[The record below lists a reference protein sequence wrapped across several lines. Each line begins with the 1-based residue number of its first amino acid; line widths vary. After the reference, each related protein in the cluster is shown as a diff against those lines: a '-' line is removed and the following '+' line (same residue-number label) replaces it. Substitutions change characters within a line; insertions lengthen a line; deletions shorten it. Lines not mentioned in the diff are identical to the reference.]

1 MESAKQNNHDHR
13 PAAWLYRYKR
23 MIIIFILV
31 SSTLAVVATMVS
43 IAAFLRTR
51 LLEDSKVKTRE
62 LGQVI
67 RLSFSNLMLVRNP
80 ANIQHTLETI
90 GSRESSLVKVFILN
104 KNGRISYSSDKRDIG
119 LIIDRF
125 RDPSCKVCHTGP
137 VTVLH
142 ETTMI
147 IPGAGGDVLRTV
159 EIIYNE
165 KPCYSCHPATDRI
178 NGKLIIDR
186 SVRSTYALISRVELM
201 IAASGLL
208 CLVILVPLLS
218 RVLSRGMDKYI
229 TEVVLKSTELS
240 LIYRIVDRLSK
251 TIDMDEA
258 RLAVI
263 EIIREILDADQI
275 DIIFPR
281 EKNEYGGIVWRKSDG
296 KIDRRMFPDNDPDQ
310 KVLDAWQS
318 GALACEELTGEGKEL
333 FMPICKSGDRLAL
346 IIARKNSGRF
356 DASGISLIK
365 AMGGHIA
372 VAMDNAALYQIAIT
386 DELTGLY
393 SQRHFRN
400 FMEKNFARY
409 ERHGEKMTLLMIDVD
424 NFKAVNDTYGH
435 PAGDQVLKAVAQ
447 CILRSTRGE
456 DADFRYGGEEFAVT
470 LTATG
475 SAGGEYVA
483 ERIRKRIE
491 STVFAV
497 GEHRLSLTVSIGA
510 ASCPENA
517 KTIRDIIAAADKA
530 LYEAKRAGKNKA
542 VLSDAVPGA
551 EKHEA

>member
-1 MESAKQNNHDHR
+1 MEKAQQNSDDQR
-13 PAAWLYRYKR
+13 TSGWLYRYKR
-23 MIIIFILV
+23 RIILGVILV
-31 SSTLAVVATMVS
+31 STLTVVVAMVS
-43 IAAFLRTR
+43 IAAVLRAR
-51 LLEDSKVKTRE
+51 LLDDSKVTTRE
-62 LGQVI
+62 LGEVI

-80 ANIQHTLETI
+80 DNIQRTLETI
-90 GSRESSLVKVFILN
+90 GSRESSIVKAFILD
-104 KNGRISYSSDKRDIG
+104 KNGRIAYSSDKRDIG
-119 LIIDRF
+119 ILIDRF

-137 VTVLH
+137 VTVPH

-147 IPGAGGDVLRTV
+147 IPVGGQEVLRTV
-159 EIIYNE
+159 EIIYNQ
-165 KPCYSCHPATDRI
+165 KPCYICHPAADRI

-186 SVRSTYALISRVELM
+186 SVLPTYALVARVEVM

-218 RVLSRGMDKYI
+218 RVLSKGLDKYI

-240 LIYRIVDRLSK
+240 LVYRIVDRLSK
-251 TIDMDEA
+251 TLDMDEA
-258 RLAVI
+258 RHAVI

-275 DIIFPR
+275 DIVFPK
-281 EKNEYGGIVWRKSDG
+281 ETNKYGGIVWRKSDN
-296 KIDRRMFPDNDPDQ
+296 KIDRRMFPDDDPDQ
-310 KVLDAWQS
+310 RVLDAWQS
-318 GALACEELTGEGKEL
+318 GALACEEVVGEGKEM
-333 FMPICKSGDRLAL
+333 FMPICKSESRLAL
-346 IIARKNSGRF
+346 IIARKSSGPF
-356 DASGISLIK
+356 AASGISLIK
-365 AMGGHIA
+365 AMGSHIA
-372 VAMDNAALYQIAIT
+372 VALDNAALYEIAIT

-400 FMEKNFARY
+400 FLEKNFARFQ
-409 ERHGEKMTLLMIDVD
+409 RHGEKLTLLMIDVD

-475 SAGGEYVA
+475 SAGGEFVA

-491 STVFAV
+491 STVFTAE
-497 GEHRLSLTVSIGA
+497 EHHLNLTVSIGV

-517 KTIRDIIAAADKA
+517 TTIREFISAADKA
-530 LYEAKRAGKNKA
+530 LYEAKRKGKNKVVVSEVKA
-542 VLSDAVPGA
+542 RP
-551 EKHEA
+551 EE

>member
-1 MESAKQNNHDHR
+1 MDTAKQNNDAQR
-13 PAAWLYRYKR
+13 PADWLYRYKR
-23 MIIIFILV
+23 MIIVAILIA
-31 SSTLAVVATMVS
+31 STLAVAVTMVS
-43 IAAFLRTR
+43 IAAFLRAR
-51 LLEDSKVKTRE
+51 LLEDSKAKTQE
-62 LGQVI
+62 LGEVI

-80 ANIQHTLETI
+80 DGIQHTLETI
-90 GSRESSLVKVFILN
+90 VSHESSIVKVFILN
-104 KNGRISYSSDKRDIG
+104 KNGRIAYSSDKRDIG
-119 LIIDRF
+119 VILDRF
-125 RDPSCKVCHTGP
+125 GDPSCTVCHTGP
-137 VTVLH
+137 VTVPH

-147 IPGAGGDVLRTV
+147 MPVGGQKVLRTV
-159 EIIYNE
+159 EIIYNQ
-165 KPCYSCHPATDRI
+165 KPCQVCHSAADRI

-186 SVRSTYALISRVELM
+186 SVRPTYALVKRVELM
-201 IAASGLL
+201 IAASGLF
-208 CLVILVPLLS
+208 CLVILIPLLS
-218 RVLSRGMDKYI
+218 RVLSKGMDKYI

-240 LIYRIVDRLSK
+240 LVYRIVDRLSK

-258 RLAVI
+258 RHAVI

-281 EKNEYGGIVWRKSDG
+281 ENNEYGGIVWRKSDN

-310 KVLDAWQS
+310 RVLGAWQS
-318 GALACEELTGEGKEL
+318 GELSCEELVEGGTEL
-333 FMPICKSGDRLAL
+333 CMPICKSDARLAL
-346 IIARKNSGRF
+346 IIARKNSGHF

-409 ERHGEKMTLLMIDVD
+409 ERYGEKLTLLMIDVD

-435 PAGDQVLKAVAQ
+435 PAGDQILKALAQ

-483 ERIRKRIE
+483 ERIRQRIE
-491 STVFAV
+491 STAFAV
-497 GEHRLSLTVSIGA
+497 EDIHLNLTVSIGV

-517 KTIRDIIAAADKA
+517 TTIRDIISEADKA
-530 LYEAKRAGKNKA
+530 LYHAKKAGKNKV
-542 VLSDAVPGA
+542 VLSDAKAGG